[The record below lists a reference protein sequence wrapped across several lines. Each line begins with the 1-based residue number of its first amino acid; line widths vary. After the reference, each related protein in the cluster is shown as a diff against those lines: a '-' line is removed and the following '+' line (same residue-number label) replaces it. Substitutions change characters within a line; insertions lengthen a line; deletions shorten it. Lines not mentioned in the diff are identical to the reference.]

1 MQLLVGLAGPLGHL
15 IHPLADVIQVPVQLV
30 QALLSLVAQG
40 VQIAVQD
47 ILDDIGLA
55 VNHPELLHAAL
66 AEILDMA
73 VQGIEG
79 LFQRPGGPV
88 HVTAGVA
95 HLISGLLP
103 QRCQTV
109 RQVERVGTHGLQ
121 MAADAA
127 EVPVEIDGTHIP
139 ALIGIQDASQ
149 IQAGRSLEGV
159 LDKGLQPVGL
169 VRDLTQLRHK
179 TAVFP
184 LQCVQRGGETVS
196 GVGQAV
202 LQSAG
207 QIFQPLA

>member
-1 MQLLVGLAGPLGHL
+1 
-15 IHPLADVIQVPVQLV
+15 
-30 QALLSLVAQG
+30 
-40 VQIAVQD
+40 
-47 ILDDIGLA
+47 
-55 VNHPELLHAAL
+55 
-66 AEILDMA
+66 MA

-79 LFQRPGGPV
+79 LFQCPGGPV

-103 QRCQTV
+103 QCCQTV
-109 RQVERVGTHGLQ
+109 RQVERVGAHGLQ

-149 IQAGRSLEGV
+149 IQ
-159 LDKGLQPVGL
+159 GLQPVGL

>member
-1 MQLLVGLAGPLGHL
+1 MASRWPLMRL
-15 IHPLADVIQVPVQLV
+15 RCPLKSMEP
-30 QALLSLVAQG
+30 
-40 VQIAVQD
+40 
-47 ILDDIGLA
+47 
-55 VNHPELLHAAL
+55 
-66 AEILDMA
+66 
-73 VQGIEG
+73 
-79 LFQRPGGPV
+79 
-88 HVTAGVA
+88 
-95 HLISGLLP
+95 
-103 QRCQTV
+103 
-109 RQVERVGTHGLQ
+109 
-121 MAADAA
+121 
-127 EVPVEIDGTHIP
+127 HIP

-207 QIFQPLA
+207 QIFQPLRRAVSWLPTSSRSALARRVRRSTSSSRPLMAPLMVWTAS